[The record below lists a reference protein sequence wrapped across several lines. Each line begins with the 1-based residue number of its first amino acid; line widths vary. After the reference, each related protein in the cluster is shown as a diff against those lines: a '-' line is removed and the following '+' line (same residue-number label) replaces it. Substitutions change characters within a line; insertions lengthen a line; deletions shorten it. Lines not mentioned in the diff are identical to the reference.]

1 MNNFW
6 STNLHGMGLLNASRL
21 TEVTRSRI
29 QARSFLK
36 IHGRIKKW
44 RLSFYGEKLFRPRV
58 KAILVKTNELVLS
71 TERRLKKRQAKKTQ
85 IRCFA
90 VTWGNKM
97 KF

>member
-1 MNNFW
+1 MNNFC
-6 STNLHGMGLLNASRL
+6 STNLHGMRLLNASRL

-29 QARSFLK
+29 QAKSFLK

-44 RLSFYGEKLFRPRV
+44 RLSFYGEKLFRV

-90 VTWGNKM
+90 VIWGNKM

>member
-1 MNNFW
+1 MF
-6 STNLHGMGLLNASRL
+6 
-21 TEVTRSRI
+21 
-29 QARSFLK
+29 
-36 IHGRIKKW
+36 
-44 RLSFYGEKLFRPRV
+44 RV

-90 VTWGNKM
+90 VIWGNKM

>member
-1 MNNFW
+1 M
-6 STNLHGMGLLNASRL
+6 LNASRL

-29 QARSFLK
+29 QAKSFLK
-36 IHGRIKKW
+36 IHGIIKKW
-44 RLSFYGEKLFRPRV
+44 RLSFYGGKLFRV

-90 VTWGNKM
+90 VIWGNKM